1 LEKLILFCGGK
12 AGGVELKKA
21 KWMFFILAII
31 FVFTGNIAYAAGN
44 LTDIEQKWLAF
55 QRALKEQQVK
65 DGEISSEQAKSYLSK
80 LESELSSNDDSVYE
94 HWKEMKADKC
104 HKMQGR
110 VAALYAR
117 MTNRNQE
124 EIEKL
129 CKNAKISVWELAE
142 KEGKL
147 NQLKEALLNE
157 AKDKFSRLVK
167 EGKMTQQEMDKKLEQ
182 IKKRLSEGMM
192 RRD

>member
-1 LEKLILFCGGK
+1 
-12 AGGVELKKA
+12 
-21 KWMFFILAII
+21 
-31 FVFTGNIAYAAGN
+31 
-44 LTDIEQKWLAF
+44 
-55 QRALKEQQVK
+55 
-65 DGEISSEQAKSYLSK
+65 
-80 LESELSSNDDSVYE
+80 
-94 HWKEMKADKC
+94 
-104 HKMQGR
+104 MQGR